1 MAESKSYRVVRA
13 TVLLILVLFTLYPM
27 WTLVTISISTPS
39 EAGSVFRLI
48 PKVINF
54 HSYVG
59 MWKTAPLLRYLINSL
74 IVSGVSALASVPIAI
89 LTAYALTHYRLFGGK
104 AFLRVV
110 LSTQAFPG
118 VFFLLPLFVLYV
130 IIQNALGITLDGSYL
145 GVILTYLTFAL
156 PFSIWMLTGY
166 VESIPR
172 DVEEA
177 AVVDG
182 ARGFQ
187 AFIITTLRIALP
199 GVTAVGVFSFMTGWG
214 EVLFASVLTN
224 SATRTLPI
232 GLQLYENAQAGVI
245 YWNQLMAASLTVSLP
260 VVVGFLLLQRYFVR
274 GLGAGAIK

>member
-1 MAESKSYRVVRA
+1 MD
-13 TVLLILVLFTLYPM
+13 
-27 WTLVTISISTPS
+27 VTHYTISTPS
-39 EAGSVFRLI
+39 EAGAVFRFI
-48 PKVINF
+48 PRVISF

-59 MWKTAPLLRYLINSL
+59 MWKTAPLLHYLINSL
-74 IVSGVSALASVPIAI
+74 IISGISAIASLPLAI
-89 LTAYALTHYRLFGGK
+89 LAVYALTHFRLAGAKIFM
-104 AFLRVV
+104 RVV

-130 IIQNALGITLDGSYL
+130 ILQHALRITLDGSYL

-187 AFIITTLRIALP
+187 AFIITTLRMALP
-199 GVTAVGVFSFMTGWG
+199 GVTAVGVFAFMTGWG

-224 SATRTLPI
+224 TATRTLPI

-245 YWNQLMAASLTVSLP
+245 YWNQLMSASITVSLP
-260 VVVGFLLLQRYFVR
+260 VVAGFLLLQRYFVR
-274 GLGAGAIK
+274 GLGAGAVK